1 MRNSHGASSHGITVA
16 RLVPGM
22 IAALALHPASAQ
34 QQGQLEE
41 IIVTAQFRAQNVQQT
56 PIAISAYDAAMLEA
70 RGNADIA
77 DAANFAPNV
86 QLSNAATGFG
96 QMSAIF
102 IRGVG
107 QADPHFAVE
116 PGVGMYVDD
125 VYFGVLTGSIFE
137 LLDADRVEVLRGP
150 QGTLA
155 GKNSIGGAIKL
166 FSQKPDSDPN
176 AYAEVG
182 VGSYDGISARAA
194 TNLTLIDD
202 KLYAR
207 ISAMARQRDGYV
219 DRLDYPCM
227 TGTTATGTALRS
239 LDCEIGT
246 QGGESVW
253 AARGALRWMPGDRVE
268 NSFIFDITQDDSENP
283 AMKQTIQGVSWT
295 GTANYITGPEAYTN
309 YENYVS
315 RPTGPSAGAPFSMP
329 DKTPLDAKGFSNNL
343 EIQLTDTLSLLS
355 VTAYRESTVPF
366 VVTGEVSPAS
376 ISDQLWTLSHEQI
389 TQEFRLTGGDP
400 NGVDWTV
407 GVFHYD
413 ADGLSSGRIQLP
425 GGFQVGGGGLNLEFL
440 LNDPVATK
448 SDSVFAHAAFRP
460 GDKLTVT
467 TGLRYTEDSKDF
479 TFNRL
484 SLDGTPHPLLGA
496 LTNVT
501 GTYSGDHTDYRVAV
515 DYQQSDNLM
524 YYAQYSTGYKGGG
537 VNPRPFFVSQAIPY
551 QPEELEAFEVGFKS
565 VLADNRIRLNVAAF
579 TNDYTDLQ
587 LTLTRCDAFSP
598 FPGAPCAM
606 SANVGDATIEGLEI
620 EAEFRPTENLA
631 IDVSAGTLDFQYTRV
646 DPATFVTPDMTT
658 PYVPENKYALGIQY
672 DFNLPNSAKLTPRLD
687 YSYRSE
693 MQTLAI
699 NTPDTWIEDLNL
711 VNFRL
716 TWQSPSDEWSA
727 VLTVTNLTDEF
738 YYTGLFGNGQPVN
751 FSQTASVAWP
761 REVFLTLKRSF

>member
-1 MRNSHGASSHGITVA
+1 MSHHAVA
-16 RLVPGM
+16 TLALAVA
-22 IAALALHPASAQ
+22 AALAGQDALAQ
-34 QQGQLEE
+34 EGQLEE
-41 IIVTAQFRAQNVQQT
+41 ILVTAQFRAQNVQQT
-56 PIAISAYDAAMLEA
+56 PIAITAFDASMLEA
-70 RGNADIA
+70 RNTTDIA

-166 FSQKPDSDPN
+166 FSQLPDAEPN
-176 AYAEVG
+176 AYAELGLGSFDGVSAR
-182 VGSYDGISARAA
+182 VGS
-194 TNLTLIDD
+194 NLTLVED

-207 ISAMARQRDGYV
+207 ISAMGRHRDGYF
-219 DRLDYPCM
+219 DRLDYSCATRNVAP
-227 TGTTATGTALRS
+227 GTYEQS
-239 LDCEIGT
+239 LDCQLGT

-253 AARGALRWMPGDRVE
+253 AARGVLRWMPGERVE
-268 NSFIFDITQDDSENP
+268 NSFIFDITQDQSENP
-283 AMKQTIQGVSWT
+283 AQKQTIQGASWT
-295 GTANYITGPEAYTN
+295 GAANYITAPESYTN
-309 YENYVS
+309 YENYES
-315 RPTGPSAGAPFSMP
+315 RPTGPAAGAPFSMP
-329 DKTPLDAKGFSNNL
+329 DRTPLDAKGFSNNL
-343 EIQLTDTLSLLS
+343 NVQLTDRLNFMS

-366 VVTGEVSPAS
+366 VVAGEVSPAS
-376 ISDQLWTLSHEQI
+376 ISDQLWKLSHEQI

-400 NGVDWTV
+400 AGIDWTV
-407 GVFHYD
+407 GLFHYD

-425 GGFQVGGGGLNLEFL
+425 GGFLVGGGGLNLEFL
-440 LNDPVATK
+440 LNDPVETQ

-460 GDKLTVT
+460 GDKLTIT
-467 TGLRYTEDSKDF
+467 TGVRYTEDSKDF

-484 SLDGTPHPLLGA
+484 SLNGTPHPLLGA

-501 GTYSGDHTDYRVAV
+501 GTYSADHTDYRAAI

-524 YYAQYSTGYKGGG
+524 FYAQYSTGFKGGG
-537 VNPRPFFVSQAIPY
+537 VNPRPFFVSQAVPF
-551 QPEELEAFEVGFKS
+551 QPEEIEAFEVGFKS
-565 VLADNRIRLNVAAF
+565 LLADNRIRLNVAAF

-598 FPGAPCAM
+598 FAGAPCAM
-606 SANVGDATIEGLEI
+606 SANVGDAEI
-620 EAEFRPTENLA
+620 RGFEVEAEFRPTENLA
-631 IDVSAGTLDFQYTRV
+631 VDVSVGTLNFEYTRV

-658 PYVPENKYALGIQY
+658 PYVPDDKYSLGIQY
-672 DFNLPNSAKLTPRLD
+672 EFQFANSATLTPRLD

-699 NTPDTWIEDLNL
+699 NTPDTWIDDLSL
-711 VNFRL
+711 VNLRL
-716 TWQSPSDEWSA
+716 AWQSPTDEWSA
-727 VLTVTNLTDEF
+727 VLAVTNLTDEF

-761 REVFLTLKRSF
+761 REVFLTLRRAF